1 MKTFFK
7 KITDISVS
15 KTVGFF
21 LNLLYFFNA
30 KKSTAIA
37 YTLFSTPQSGR
48 LTSATLPDFLQD
60 AKLDRL
66 LFKQHQIQTYRW
78 KGNGPTILLVHGWQ
92 SNSSRWQQLIEF
104 LKQSDFN
111 LITLDA
117 PAQGLSNGTE
127 FSPPIY
133 ASFIDIVLRKYR
145 PKILI
150 SHSLGSF
157 TSLYQLT
164 QKNYPDLE
172 KNIILAC
179 PNAFKS
185 IVTNYQNLMSFSN
198 QNYRNLVRRME
209 NQINMPL
216 EEYNSER
223 FMQKIALPTLI
234 IHDKSDETIP
244 FSEALSILKAS
255 SSASLLVTENLGHS
269 LQHLKVYQGIAH
281 FINSKTALIDKV

>member
-7 KITDISVS
+7 KITDITVS
-15 KTVGFF
+15 KSVGFF
-21 LNLLYFFNA
+21 LNLLYFFSA
-30 KKSTAIA
+30 QKSTNIA
-37 YTLFSTPQSGR
+37 YSLFSTPQSGQ
-48 LTSATLPDFLQD
+48 LSSATLPDFLKK

-66 LFKQHQIQTYRW
+66 VFKKHQIQTYRW
-78 KGNGPTILLVHGWQ
+78 KGSGPTILLVHGWQ

-104 LKQSDFN
+104 LKLSNFN

-133 ASFIDIVLRKYR
+133 ASFIDVAIRKYR

-164 QKNYPDLE
+164 QKHYPDLE

-185 IVTNYQNLMSFSN
+185 IVMNYQNLMSFSQ
-198 QNYRNLVRRME
+198 QNYQNLVRLME
-209 NQINMPL
+209 NQIHMPL

-223 FMQKIALPTLI
+223 FIQKIGLPTLI

-244 FSEALSILKAS
+244 FSEALSILNAS
-255 SSASLLVTENLGHS
+255 SSASLLATENLGHS
-269 LQHLKVYQGIAH
+269 LQHRQVYQGILN
-281 FINSKTALIDKV
+281 FITSKTLAVDKD